1 MSELIENQFTP
12 NYSVPPGD
20 ILVEELESRG
30 MSQAELS
37 QRTGLAR
44 KTINE
49 IIKAKAPI
57 TPESALKLERVFRQ
71 PAEYWLNLEN
81 LFQEAQA
88 RQTEQ
93 QKLQADAAWLKKLP
107 LKKMTEF
114 GWVRR
119 LDNKAAQLNEVLGF
133 FGIASVDQWQ
143 TLWGRLEIAYRNSPA
158 FEGSY
163 EAISAWLRQGEVLAQ
178 QIDCVPFDGRRFR
191 VALGKIR
198 GLTREHNPDS
208 FVPALQ
214 NICAACGVAAVFVR
228 ELPKTHVSGAT
239 RWLNKDKALIQLSL
253 RHKTDD
259 HLWFT
264 FFHEAGHILKH
275 GKKALFLE
283 NDEIK
288 NEMEQEAD
296 EFSSNLLIPVRAFN
310 AFVERTYFSKE
321 AVLSFANQLGIAPG
335 VVVGQLQHHGFLPYT
350 HLNGLKQRFRW
361 SHEAA

>member
-1 MSELIENQFTP
+1 MSELIENQFVP
-12 NYSVPPGD
+12 NYSVSPGE
-20 ILVEELESRG
+20 ILEEELVSRG

-81 LFQEAQA
+81 LFQEVRA
-88 RQTEQ
+88 RQIEQ
-93 QKLQADAAWLKKLP
+93 QKLRTDAAWLKKLP
-107 LKKMTEF
+107 LNKMTES
-114 GWVRR
+114 GWVRQF
-119 LDNKAAQLNEVLGF
+119 DDKAAQLNEVLSF
-133 FGIASVDQWQ
+133 FGIASVEQWE
-143 TLWGRLEIAYRNSPA
+143 TLWGRLEIAYRKSPA

-163 EAISAWLRQGEVLAQ
+163 EAISAWLRQGEILAQ
-178 QIDCVPFDGRRFR
+178 QIDCIPFDGRKFR
-191 VALGKIR
+191 EALSQLR
-198 GLTREHNPDS
+198 GLTREHDPDV
-208 FVPALQ
+208 FVPELQ
-214 NICAACGVAAVFVR
+214 TICAACGVAVVLVP
-228 ELPKTHVSGAT
+228 ELPKTHISGAT

-253 RHKTDD
+253 RHKSDD

-296 EFSSNLLIPVRAFN
+296 EFASNLLIPVKAIN
-310 AFVERTYFSKE
+310 TFVERSYFSKE
-321 AVLSFANQLGIAPG
+321 AVLAFANKLGIAPG
-335 VVVGQLQHHGFLPYT
+335 VVVGQLQHRGFLPYT

-361 SHEAA
+361 SHE